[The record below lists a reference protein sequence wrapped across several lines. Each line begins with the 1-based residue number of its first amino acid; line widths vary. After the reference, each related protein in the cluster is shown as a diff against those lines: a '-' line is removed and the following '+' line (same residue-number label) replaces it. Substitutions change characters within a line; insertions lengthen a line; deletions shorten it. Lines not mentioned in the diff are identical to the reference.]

1 MWALTC
7 VSFPVTLGDTE
18 PAPTVIRG
26 AGHTSRCRKATTA
39 MAKALF
45 GHVVSPVQ
53 LRVAEE
59 NAALRARVRRLEAE
73 LEELRAQRDAARD
86 AVIASELLSMAGDS
100 AAQPAL
106 A

>member
-1 MWALTC
+1 
-7 VSFPVTLGDTE
+7 
-18 PAPTVIRG
+18 
-26 AGHTSRCRKATTA
+26 

-45 GHVVSPVQ
+45 GHVVSPAQ
-53 LRVAEE
+53 LVVEE

-73 LEELRAQRDAARD
+73 LEELRTQRDAARD

-100 AAQPAL
+100 AEPAL